1 MILTNRQKLLSCILC
16 AVLAWTVAFGITGCT
31 GNTETPETGTPAV
44 STTAEGS
51 DTVESTADTTAATT
65 ADSELRRL
73 GEGDTKFTLSVT
85 DGNGAET
92 LFEIATDKT
101 TVGEALTELGLIEGE
116 EGAYGLYIKKV
127 NGILADY
134 DTDGTYWAF
143 YIDGEYA
150 MTGIDQ
156 TTAENG
162 HSYAL
167 KVEK

>member
-1 MILTNRQKLLSCILC
+1 MIFTNRRKLLFCILC

-31 GNTETPETGTPAV
+31 DNTPETPETGTPAV
-44 STTAEGS
+44 STAAEVS
-51 DTVESTADTTAATT
+51 DTVGTTADTTA
-65 ADSELRRL
+65 DNGLRRL
-73 GEGDTKFTLSVT
+73 GEGDTTFTLTVT

-116 EGAYGLYIKKV
+116 EGPYGLYVKKV

-134 DTDGTYWAF
+134 DTTGTYWAF

-156 TTAENG
+156 TNAENG